1 MAHDGES
8 NTTIS
13 NANDGQSRSLRQRLE
28 RVRWLLLCVAVLIV
42 VSVSVYDMPVRH
54 AIVAFIAITLVALFL
69 PKRRNAMTVSAQ
81 LPSHDFTWPDT
92 GMKLIVDALPHPC
105 FIVDQRGVTR
115 YMNALATKNFA
126 SVKSGDPLSFALRAP
141 SLLEGLERVSA
152 GGATERISWSE
163 KAPTESWFEAH
174 MAAVRLPSSTHKD
187 RNKPNFVLV
196 SVLDLTEQHRLERMR
211 ADFVAN
217 ASHELRTPLASLTGF
232 IETLQGPAREDPVAR
247 DRFLGIMLEQAERMA
262 RLIDDLLSLSRI
274 ELKANMRPGLRVDL
288 HEVVRS
294 VVDALGPLA
303 SELDVRIETD
313 LPDGAMV
320 VAGERDELVQ
330 VVGNLSE
337 NALKYGADGERIE
350 ISVTHHASAKGAGEW
365 ALTVRDWG
373 AGIAPEHLPRLTERF
388 YRVDAATSREMKGTG
403 LGLAIV
409 KHILNRHRARL
420 EISSEPG
427 KGAAFTVH
435 INALE
440 DDANSV

>member
-1 MAHDGES
+1 MTHDGERPP
-8 NTTIS
+8 
-13 NANDGQSRSLRQRLE
+13 ANNQADQTQSWSLRQRIA
-28 RVRWLLLCVAVLIV
+28 RVGWLLLCVAALIG
-42 VSVSVYDMPVRH
+42 VSVIHYGMPVRH
-54 AIVAFIAITLVALFL
+54 AIFAFIVITLFALFL
-69 PKRRNAMTVSAQ
+69 PQRRRATTLSTQSV
-81 LPSHDFTWPDT
+81 SHDFTWPDT

-105 FIVDQRGVTR
+105 FIVDRRGMTR
-115 YMNALATKNFA
+115 YMNALALKSFA
-126 SVKSGDPLSFALRAP
+126 SVKPGDPLSFALRAP

-163 KAPTESWFEAH
+163 KVPTESWFEAH
-174 MAAVRLPSSTHKD
+174 MAAVRLPSSPNKD
-187 RNKPNFVLV
+187 NNKPDFVLV

-274 ELKANMRPGLRVDL
+274 ELKANLRPGLRVDL
-288 HEVVRS
+288 NDVVRS
-294 VVDALGPLA
+294 VVDAMGPLA
-303 SELDVRIETD
+303 REQNVAIETD
-313 LPDGAMV
+313 LPEGPMM
-320 VAGERDELVQ
+320 VAGERDDLVQ

-337 NALKYGADGERIE
+337 NALKYGADGERIQ
-350 ISVTHHASAKGAGEW
+350 ISVAYHASVKGPGEW

-373 AGIAPEHLPRLTERF
+373 AGIPPEHLPRLTERF
-388 YRVDAATSREMKGTG
+388 YRVNVTTSREMKGTG

-427 KGAAFTVH
+427 CGAAFTVH

-440 DDANSV
+440 DDEDSL